1 MSWRRSARGYLWR
14 PADSLQ
20 GRRSARVQS
29 RRKHPEQLPRDR
41 GLQVRRKRQAE
52 KIRESKVSVA
62 RAHAETA
69 QLDEAAV
76 KAASVAPR
84 YAAAGR
90 AESTPSPRSIRSDR
104 AEVRQTCQVTPTPAE
119 HTQALFERMLG

>member
-20 GRRSARVQS
+20 GNRSARVQS

-41 GLQVRRKRQAE
+41 GQQVRGKRQAE
-52 KIRESKVSVA
+52 KIRENKVSVA

-76 KAASVAPR
+76 KAASVAAR
-84 YAAAGR
+84 YAAAGHP
-90 AESTPSPRSIRSDR
+90 ESTLSPRSIRSDR
-104 AEVRQTCQVTPTPAE
+104 AEVSQHAPSDAHTC
-119 HTQALFERMLG
+119 